1 MQTLNQKSI
10 AIPFLAFV
18 FAFFFVEA
26 SGISIR
32 AMKRNI
38 SFLIIGAGR

>member
-1 MQTLNQKSI
+1 MQTLNQKGI
-10 AIPFLAFV
+10 APLFLAFV

-32 AMKRNI
+32 AMKKT
-38 SFLIIGAGR
+38 SLF